1 MLDQDGD
8 NQIHI
13 DEVMLIMSTGM
24 GREIGMNQ
32 SAAQSVIDS
41 IDHDNNGMMFTS

>member
-8 NQIHI
+8 SKIHI

-32 SAAQSVIDS
+32 SAAQSVIDR
-41 IDHDNNGMMFTS
+41 IDQDKNGMVFT